1 MYHAPPLPHP
11 VQAMLD
17 IVVIS
22 TSFNRVQH
30 AEPGSM
36 TGHLHL
42 LDSGLRTIDQITTSK
57 GFTLAY
63 RTVRI
68 LCQFNTIIEL

>member
-1 MYHAPPLPHP
+1 MWDASMVYHAPPLPHP

-22 TSFNRVQH
+22 TSLKGVQH

-42 LDSGLRTIDQITTSK
+42 LYCWSQ
-57 GFTLAY
+57 
-63 RTVRI
+63 
-68 LCQFNTIIEL
+68 NH